1 MSAEGRGLGGTSLEK
16 GPRARYDAAVA
27 MRILL
32 VCSAGMS
39 TSLLVA
45 AMQKAAAERGLTAEI
60 LPLSASELPEQLPSA
75 SAVLV
80 APQMRHRFPQLSAA
94 AQEAGVPIDLIPP
107 QVYGLVNG
115 PAALDLALQLA
126 ERA

>member
-1 MSAEGRGLGGTSLEK
+1 
-16 GPRARYDAAVA
+16 

-45 AMQKAAAERGLTAEI
+45 AMQKAAAERGLAADI

-126 ERA
+126 ERAG